1 MPTGVRSSQGLEG
14 RRGRRVRLRLSG
26 PEDLPGLRRE
36 LRSVLADCVL
46 DSLIDAQLLLDALAT
61 RACRRGNNPCEV
73 RLMWTV
79 DRRHLRVEV
88 DEFRRWMPAEPSTQ
102 PRVGVLGKL
111 ADAWGVVHDA
121 DRNTVWAEL
130 KTVPTVK
137 LPVLRLLMS
146 TDGSATGTA

>member
-1 MPTGVRSSQGLEG
+1 
-14 RRGRRVRLRLSG
+14 
-26 PEDLPGLRRE
+26 
-36 LRSVLADCVL
+36 
-46 DSLIDAQLLLDALAT
+46 
-61 RACRRGNNPCEV
+61 
-73 RLMWTV
+73 MWTV

-88 DEFRRWMPAEPSTQ
+88 DEIRRWMPAEPRTQ